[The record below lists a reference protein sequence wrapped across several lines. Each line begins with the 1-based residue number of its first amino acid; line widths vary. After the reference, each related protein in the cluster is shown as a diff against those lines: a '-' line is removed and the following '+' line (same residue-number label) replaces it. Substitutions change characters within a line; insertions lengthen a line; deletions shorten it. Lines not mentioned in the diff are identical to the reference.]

1 MVDASEECVKV
12 TNNNKLTEDNN
23 DGLTPARAAPCGGGT
38 GLMPAQQNRGRR

>member
-23 DGLTPARAAPCGGGT
+23 DGLTPA
-38 GLMPAQQNRGRR
+38 QQNRRRR